1 MKKICVTSVVSLL
14 IAFVLV
20 FAGCEQPVTAGL
32 NNGGSVAVEETG
44 AAGQDNTSGEVTS
57 GEGSTTVVE
66 VETGDGDVSVEVDT
80 GDASVEVDTGDGQ
93 GSAIVVVDPVDP
105 PNVTVEIIRE
115 IIIVDE
121 KGNEGPFEI
130 NDWGDSPKLTLKA
143 VWKDKPTDV
152 VTDAVWSADSPDY
165 SLQDNKDGT
174 CTLTGIHG
182 RHGVTGYW
190 KTSSLSVSSNLG
202 HSNETCEIN
211 YFAASAATDVFI
223 DE

>member
-20 FAGCEQPVTAGL
+20 FAGCEQPVSAGL

-44 AAGQDNTSGEVTS
+44 DGNAVTGQDNTSGEVTS

-66 VETGDGDVSVEVDT
+66 GETGDGTTET
-80 GDASVEVDTGDGQ
+80 GGGNASVEVDTGDGQ
-93 GSAIVVVDPVDP
+93 GSAIVVVDPVYP

-121 KGNEGPFEI
+121 KGHEGPFEI
-130 NDWGDSPKLTLKA
+130 NDCGDRPQLTLKA

-152 VTDAVWSADSPDY
+152 VTDAVWSKDSSKY

-174 CTLTGIHG
+174 CTLTGIYG
-182 RHGVTGYW
+182 TSFSGYW
-190 KTSSLSVSSNLG
+190 ETSSLSVSSEIG
-202 HSNETCEIN
+202 HSNTTCEIN
-211 YFAASAATDVFI
+211 YYGAIIPVDPFL
-223 DE
+223 

>member
-1 MKKICVTSVVSLL
+1 MD
-14 IAFVLV
+14 
-20 FAGCEQPVTAGL
+20 
-32 NNGGSVAVEETG
+32 TG
-44 AAGQDNTSGEVTS
+44 AAGEDNTSGEVTS
-57 GEGSTTVVE
+57 GEGSTTVVEGETGDGNAVTGEDNTSGEVTSGEDSTTVVE

>member
-44 AAGQDNTSGEVTS
+44 AAGEDNTSGEVTS
-57 GEGSTTVVE
+57 GEDSTTVVE
-66 VETGDGDVSVEVDT
+66 VETGDGTTET
-80 GDASVEVDTGDGQ
+80 GGGNASVEVDTGDGQ
-93 GSAIVVVDPVDP
+93 GSAIVVVDPVYP

-121 KGNEGPFEI
+121 KGHEGPFEI
-130 NDWGDSPKLTLKA
+130 KDCGDRPQLTLKA

-152 VTDAVWSADSPDY
+152 VTDAVWSTDSPDY

-174 CTLTGIHG
+174 CTLTGIYG
-182 RHGVTGYW
+182 ISLTGYW
-190 KTSSLSVSSNLG
+190 KTSSLSVSSKVG
-202 HSNETCEIN
+202 HSNTTCEIN
-211 YFAASAATDVFI
+211 YSAGRPVTDVFV

>member
-14 IAFVLV
+14 LFFLLV
-20 FAGCEQPVTAGL
+20 FAGCEQPVSAGL
-32 NNGGSVAVEETG
+32 KDDGSVTVEENAVTG
-44 AAGQDNTSGEVTS
+44 EDNTSGEVTS

-66 VETGDGDVSVEVDT
+66 VETGDGDV
-80 GDASVEVDTGDGQ
+80 SVEVDTGDGQ

-121 KGNEGPFEI
+121 KGHEGPFEI
-130 NDWGDSPKLTLKA
+130 KDDGDRPQLTLKA

-152 VTDAVWSADSPDY
+152 VTDAVWSTDSSDY

-182 RHGVTGYW
+182 KTYNVLGYW
-190 KTSSLSVSSNLG
+190 ETSSLSVSSNLG
-202 HSNETCEIN
+202 NFTETCEIN
-211 YFAASAATDVFI
+211 YLAFPYGSDPFI

>member
-44 AAGQDNTSGEVTS
+44 AAGEDNTSGEVTS
-57 GEGSTTVVE
+57 GEDSTTVVE

-93 GSAIVVVDPVDP
+93 GSAIVVVDPVYP

-121 KGNEGPFEI
+121 KGQEGPFEI
-130 NDWGDSPKLTLKA
+130 NDYGDRPQLTLKA
-143 VWKDKPTDV
+143 VWKDEPTDV
-152 VTDAVWSADSPDY
+152 VTDAVWSTDSPDY

-174 CTLTGIHG
+174 CTLTGILG
-182 RHGVTGYW
+182 GKKYW
-190 KTSSLSVSSNLG
+190 YRNTSSLSVSSEIG
-202 HSNETCEIN
+202 HSNTTCEIN
-211 YFAASAATDVFI
+211 YFSTVNPNDSFI

>member
-44 AAGQDNTSGEVTS
+44 AAG
-57 GEGSTTVVE
+57 EGTT
-66 VETGDGDVSVEVDT
+66 ETGG
-80 GDASVEVDTGDGQ
+80 GNASVEVDTGDGQ
-93 GSAIVVVDPVDP
+93 GSAIVVVDPVYP

-121 KGNEGPFEI
+121 KGHEGPFEI
-130 NDWGDSPKLTLKA
+130 NDCGDRPQLTLKA

-152 VTDAVWSADSPDY
+152 VTDAVWSTDSPDY

-182 RHGVTGYW
+182 RASNKDYW
-190 KTSSLSVSSNLG
+190 GTSSLGVSSKIG
-202 HSNETCEIN
+202 HSNTTCEIN
-211 YFAASAATDVFI
+211 YLAAGPAPFL
-223 DE
+223 